1 MEFNM
6 QKRFILALGTLT
18 ILLVSCPPSNNSG
31 PTLRSPSP
39 ILVALRPVGNVDG
52 SRRSTVS
59 GIAEIYYKNDNTA
72 HILVKLGNLPAEKTF
87 AGRINFGRCDD
98 VSPNALTKLDQI
110 TSDRYNS
117 GVEITRM
124 PEKILQDTEGTSRS
138 VLAIQY
144 YQRPESDKDSI
155 GDPITCGNFTY
166 TTRPTPIPNIK
177 FQEIGR

>member
-6 QKRFILALGTLT
+6 QKRSVLAFSALT
-18 ILLVSCPPSNNSG
+18 VLLVSCPPSGDSG
-31 PTLRSPSP
+31 AKIRSPNP
-39 ILVALRPVGNVDG
+39 ILVALRPVNTTEG
-52 SRRSTVS
+52 SRKSAVS
-59 GIAEIYYKNDNTA
+59 GIAEIYYKTDNTA

-177 FQEIGR
+177 SQEMGR

>member
-1 MEFNM
+1 MK
-6 QKRFILALGTLT
+6 KRFLTLSVVPV
-18 ILLVSCPPSNNSG
+18 LLVSCGGGNSG
-31 PTLRSPSP
+31 GGAQLRAPSP
-39 ILVALRPVGNVDG
+39 VLVALRPVGTIDG

-59 GIAEIYYKNDNTA
+59 GIAEIYYKTDNTA

-124 PEKILQDTEGTSRS
+124 PEKILSDTEGTSRS

-155 GDPITCGNFTY
+155 GDPIACGNFTY

-177 FQEIGR
+177 AQTTGR